1 MGIKTNEMKIERLV
15 IGVLLLVLAW
25 LFLNKTPKLG
35 DTKIKYLNKYEIIV
49 DSIEY
54 ESEATKQKIKE
65 YKSKSL
71 YLSKDLKVLKDS
83 LEIAK
88 NQKDTVKI
96 IVVQERVINNQDS
109 IIEQKDITI
118 KYQDTLIEQCSEINL
133 NLNKN
138 NDLLKDSIIDL
149 NIKIGKQKKRSKFVI
164 AAIAVL
170 GGTGIL
176 FK

>member
-1 MGIKTNEMKIERLV
+1 MKIERLI
-15 IGVLLLVLAW
+15 IGILLLILGWVAI
-25 LFLNKTPKLG
+25 NKVPKLSN
-35 DTKIKYLNKYEIIV
+35 TKIRYLNKYEIIV

-65 YKSKSL
+65 YKSRTL

-96 IVVQERVINNQDS
+96 IVVQEKVINNQDS
-109 IIEQKDITI
+109 IIEQKNVTI
-118 KYQDTLIEQCSEINL
+118 KYQDTLIQQCEEINL

-149 NIKIGKQKKRSKFVI
+149 NTKIVKQKKRSKFVI
-164 AAIAVL
+164 ATIAVL
-170 GGTGIL
+170 GGAGIL
-176 FK
+176 LK